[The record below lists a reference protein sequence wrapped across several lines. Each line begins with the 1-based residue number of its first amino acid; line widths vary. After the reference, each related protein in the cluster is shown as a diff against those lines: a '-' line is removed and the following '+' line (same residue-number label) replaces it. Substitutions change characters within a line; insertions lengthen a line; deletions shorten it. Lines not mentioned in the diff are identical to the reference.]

1 MKFAGLVLNQRGM
14 ERFLSSGLDV
24 ATVAVS
30 CTESHSRANCKMSI
44 EDAIKTTSRIIADG
58 RRESIEMRA
67 YASMAFGC
75 PFEDVVEPVVVNTV
89 VHMRL
94 LKLVRMLLSLQT
106 HSVWVNQRK

>member
-44 EDAIKTTSRIIADG
+44 EDAIKTTSRILTAAEKAL
-58 RRESIEMRA
+58 RCELMRPWHLVA
-67 YASMAFGC
+67 
-75 PFEDVVEPVVVNTV
+75 
-89 VHMRL
+89 H
-94 LKLVRMLLSLQT
+94 LKTSL
-106 HSVWVNQRK
+106 NQLWSTR